1 MEDYKKKNTGKNR
14 LPKGA
19 RTISR
24 LAVLAAAGL
33 LAGIL
38 LAGCGTAKLPEN
50 FDEAKVKAQAE
61 LVLGYLNDNN
71 LESFCQVPMT
81 DKMKLA
87 TTVEAMETVVAQ
99 YMGNRGAFQE
109 YKSITPVG
117 AKDSDGNPCVTVV
130 AVAQYENQRVTY
142 TVSFNEK
149 LEMIGFFLK

>member
-1 MEDYKKKNTGKNR
+1 MENYKKKNTEKNR
-14 LPKGA
+14 QLK
-19 RTISR
+19 RICRSSR

-38 LAGCGTAKLPEN
+38 LMGCGTTKLPEN

-61 LVLGYLNDNN
+61 LVLGYLNDND

-81 DKMKLA
+81 DKMQQV
-87 TTVEAMETVVAQ
+87 TTVESMETAVAQ
-99 YMGNRGAFQE
+99 YMGNRGDFQE

-117 AKDSDGNPCVTVV
+117 TKDSDGNPCVAVV

-142 TVSFNEK
+142 TVSFNEE